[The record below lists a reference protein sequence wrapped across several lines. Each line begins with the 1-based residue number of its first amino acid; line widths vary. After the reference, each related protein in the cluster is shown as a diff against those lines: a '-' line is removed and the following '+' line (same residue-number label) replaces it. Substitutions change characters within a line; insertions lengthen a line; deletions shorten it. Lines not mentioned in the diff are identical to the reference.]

1 MLIFE
6 ERLSLILE
14 SNDDFDAAV
23 AIVRH
28 RGKWLLGLST
38 ASDDRSKRW
47 CFPGGGIKR
56 GESPQ
61 QAAVRECIEETGI
74 KCSAI
79 GSVLT
84 LKEKPKVAFIPC
96 RAAASPG
103 KFVPNSEF
111 VALGFFQ
118 PEDFKALVLY
128 NNVKDLINR
137 SKKYY

>member
-1 MLIFE
+1 MNFEQKILLIF
-6 ERLSLILE
+6 E
-14 SNDDFDAAV
+14 SNDDFESAV
-23 AIVRH
+23 AIVKH
-28 RGKWLLGLST
+28 RGKYLLGLS
-38 ASDDRSKRW
+38 SSNDDRGKKW
-47 CFPGGGIKR
+47 CMPGGGIKR

-61 QAAVRECIEETGI
+61 QAAERECMEETGI
-74 KCSAI
+74 KCTAI
-79 GSVLT
+79 GPILT
-84 LKEKPKVAFIPC
+84 IKDKPKVAFVPC

-111 VALGFFQ
+111 VALGFFK